1 LPRTG
6 LEALPD
12 PLKALLLFVAA
23 LALAAVTY
31 GPTALLF
38 HAMARRRL
46 GIELPAAVAAPGA
59 ERRAHAEPGTPFSWR
74 SPLGLLS
81 GLLVT
86 LADDGLGWLAAL
98 AVAGL
103 GYRTLAPVLDL
114 TIQGH
119 SSAVAALVGTGLG
132 NVATAFLL
140 IWLYRR
146 KGVSRVGAGL
156 APPPKGAFLLAVEL
170 ALGMFLISVLHDLA
184 FDALL
189 GRPPVSNV
197 EPLLTALFAT
207 GPRLPAT
214 IGLALVVVG
223 IAPAVEEL
231 VYRGVI
237 YRAFRDR
244 AGVWLAIAGSALVFA
259 IAHFEPDH
267 FLPLF
272 LIGAA
277 LAWICER
284 TSSLLPAIVMH
295 AIYNA
300 LSLGL
305 YLGGNLR

>member
-1 LPRTG
+1 
-6 LEALPD
+6 
-12 PLKALLLFVAA
+12 
-23 LALAAVTY
+23 
-31 GPTALLF
+31 
-38 HAMARRRL
+38 
-46 GIELPAAVAAPGA
+46 
-59 ERRAHAEPGTPFSWR
+59 
-74 SPLGLLS
+74 
-81 GLLVT
+81 
-86 LADDGLGWLAAL
+86 
-98 AVAGL
+98 VAGL